1 MLVVHWHLRPLRSH
15 NGKNGGGAAAV
26 LLRALELQEKETAVR
41 FEEKPQSEQ
50 EEILLYLYMNWTDLQ
65 HVSSVIE
72 ALKETSFVT
81 SADGDILYKPKDLF
95 DPGDALLTSL
105 FSGEA
110 HKFPGERFVSDQWL
124 GILRNTGLGNTS
136 DADTVIQCATRIEF
150 LGAESMRHVRAD
162 LLNQVSLE
170 IWSLAETLIE
180 TIFENSALVHDH
192 SFCNVFGQIACVP
205 AKKYFPCK
213 AGESVVQR
221 LLCSYS
227 DTILLKDWPFA
238 WILPPILSKVPPDYS
253 WGALQLRS
261 PPPFTLVLKHLQPKA
276 SCFFTLEEATFE
288 ILKYLDTN
296 WGKLSSSEVSKLSE
310 LAFIPIA
317 NGELAVRAHALVTHL
332 KINLWPIAHELP
344 SRYLPFV
351 NILKQLGLQDTLSI
365 SSAMMFLSRY
375 RRKLLN
381 PNELRAVIELL
392 NFICDVIE
400 QQKSDR
406 SDWKLKLVVP
416 DNDCKLVRP
425 KSCLYLD
432 RFGSQYIKYIDSS
445 KLRLVHH
452 DVSERL
458 CLAFGIR
465 KLSDVVVEEVDR
477 VEHLQTLEEIG
488 SVSLAAIRL
497 KLLSR
502 SFQVAVSSV
511 VNNFSSVTSGFK
523 NPDFPTLERSLDS
536 VAERLQFVQSIN
548 TRFLLLPKS
557 LDITTASMGSIIPE
571 WERESSHRALYY
583 VDRSNTCML
592 IAEPPSYVSVLDLV
606 AIVVSHV
613 LGSPVP
619 LPIGSLFH
627 CPHDSETEL
636 VNILKLSS
644 DEREMDSGTVFL
656 GRDILPQDSM
666 QVQFQPLRPF
676 YKGEIVA
683 WRSQNGEKLK
693 YGRITEDV
701 RPSTGQALYRFSLET
716 SPRKTK
722 TIISS
727 HRHAIEEHE
736 HGSVTANKFV
746 QALEEMLSVAGI
758 SMDTDKQRLLQNT
771 LSLQERLNESQAA
784 LVLEQIL
791 RLFPVVMCY
800 VIDAHVMSLVVHF
813 VELNSQQLSKY
824 TGLDEF
830 NGKSANTMITWL
842 QTLWAHMMG
851 LVTGVGHYQRAEE
864 NETFEDA
871 NSDMSS
877 HYDTAS
883 FGPTSGLTS
892 DTDEIS
898 VHEGSVQNEE
908 PPVLLPF
915 RIAR

>member
-15 NGKNGGGAAAV
+15 NGKNGAAAAAV

-162 LLNQVSLE
+162 LSNQVSLE

-192 SFCNVFGQIACVP
+192 SFCN
-205 AKKYFPCK
+205 
-213 AGESVVQR
+213 
-221 LLCSYS
+221 
-227 DTILLKDWPFA
+227 
-238 WILPPILSKVPPDYS
+238 
-253 WGALQLRS
+253 
-261 PPPFTLVLKHLQPKA
+261 PKA

-310 LAFIPIA
+310 LAFIPTA
-317 NGELAVRAHALVTHL
+317 NGERAVRAHALVTHL

-400 QQKSDR
+400 QHKSDR

-416 DNDCKLVRP
+416 DNDCRLVRP

-583 VDRSNTCML
+583 VDRSNTF
-592 IAEPPSYVSVLDLV
+592 
-606 AIVVSHV
+606 
-613 LGSPVP
+613 P

-627 CPHDSETEL
+627 SPHDSETEL

-666 QVQFQPLRPF
+666 QVQLQPLRPF

-693 YGRITEDV
+693 YGRISEDV

-716 SPRKTK
+716 SPQKTK

-727 HRHAIEEHE
+727 HRHVIEEHE

-746 QALEEMLSVAGI
+746 QALEEMLSVARI

-784 LVLEQIL
+784 LVLEQEKSKNARKEVYTAEVALLCRICLTNEIDITVVPCGHVLCHRCSQYYIL
-791 RLFPVVMCY
+791 KIKRKR
-800 VIDAHVMSLVVHF
+800 S
-813 VELNSQQLSKY
+813 
-824 TGLDEF
+824 
-830 NGKSANTMITWL
+830 
-842 QTLWAHMMG
+842 
-851 LVTGVGHYQRAEE
+851 
-864 NETFEDA
+864 
-871 NSDMSS
+871 
-877 HYDTAS
+877 
-883 FGPTSGLTS
+883 
-892 DTDEIS
+892 
-898 VHEGSVQNEE
+898 
-908 PPVLLPF
+908 
-915 RIAR
+915 